1 MERKHSIPSK
11 SKEKIEKLR
20 HDFICDKR
28 LIEFFLRIYQVYII
42 VHTCRNIAW
51 LKVVN

>member
-28 LIEFFLRIYQVYII
+28 LIEFFIRIYQDLY
-42 VHTCRNIAW
+42 HCSYM
-51 LKVVN
+51 

>member
-28 LIEFFLRIYQVYII
+28 LIKFFLRIYQDLY
-42 VHTCRNIAW
+42 HCSYM
-51 LKVVN
+51 

>member
-28 LIEFFLRIYQVYII
+28 LIEFFSTYIMIYII